1 MALQSSGAISIS
13 QIKSELGSASN
24 SLRTLSSQAGKSAP
38 DSFSEFY
45 GYSSYSPPYG
55 PYQTYIDSNTSNAY
69 HRLRM
74 HDGFTLV
81 DYYNGSTSTFN
92 TAAGRG
98 LHVTL
103 YVVDD
108 DSSLSGVSDVVQ
120 GYIGVTANASVTSRA
135 WTATADL
142 PYNKAATPGG
152 YSRLDGAAY
161 SGWRARTGYGYGFNQ
176 IGSVTNGNRGDRIQ
190 FSYVFTN
197 AGGGIPSN
205 WNGQYLVIRYVDD
218 PNDDAESYTFSVLL
232 SL

>member
-1 MALQSSGAISIS
+1 MTLQSSGAISLS

-55 PYQTYIDSNTSNAY
+55 ASQYYIDSTTNYGYS
-69 HRLRM
+69 RLRM

-81 DYYNGSTSTFN
+81 DYYNGSTSTFS

-103 YVVDD
+103 YQVDQ
-108 DSSLSGVSDVVQ
+108 DSSGSGVNDIVQ
-120 GYIGVTANASVTSRA
+120 GYIGTTANASVTSRA

-142 PYNKAATPGG
+142 PYDKAHTPGLRG
-152 YSRLDGAAY
+152 RLDGAAY
-161 SGWRARTGYGYGFNQ
+161 SGWRARTGYGYGYNQ
-176 IGSVTNGNRGDRIQ
+176 IGSVTNGNSGDRIQ

-205 WNGQYLVIRYVDD
+205 WNGQYLVIKYVDD
-218 PNDDAESYTFSVLL
+218 PNDDAENFSFSVLL

>member
-24 SLRTLSSQAGKSAP
+24 SLRTLSSQAGKSTP
-38 DSFSEFY
+38 DSMSEFY

-55 PYQTYIDSNTSNAY
+55 AYTTYIDSNTSNAY

-120 GYIGVTANASVTSRA
+120 GYIGVTANASVTARA

-152 YSRLDGAAY
+152 YPRIDGTAY

>member
-1 MALQSSGAISIS
+1 MALQSSGSISLS
-13 QIKSELGSASN
+13 QIKTELGSSSN
-24 SLRTLSSQAGKSAP
+24 SLRTLSAAAGKSAP
-38 DSFSEFY
+38 DAFSEFY

-55 PYQTYIDSNTSNAY
+55 AYTTYIDSNTSNAY

-108 DSSLSGVSDVVQ
+108 DSSLSGVSDMVQ
-120 GYIGVTANASVTSRA
+120 GYIGVTANASVTARA
-135 WTATADL
+135 WTSTADL
-142 PYNKAATPGG
+142 PSKAAIPGG
-152 YSRLDGAAY
+152 YGRLDGAAY